1 MIQFL
6 RSPRFAVFALIVA
19 AVVVSS
25 IPIPAASTWVCP
37 PCNADCDTAVFEK
50 AGTCPHC
57 GMALVDRA
65 TLPAPSATAAK
76 PRNLAI
82 FVFEGVQIIDYTG
95 PWEVFG
101 HASVD
106 NQPAFQI
113 YTVAPKAGPI
123 TTAMGMSVNPK
134 YTFANAPKPDV
145 LVLPGGN
152 VDPHMDDPQVKRWVQ
167 ETSKNAEI
175 VLSVCNGAFFLGRA
189 GLLDGLEAT
198 TFAGLLDEL
207 QAAAP
212 KARVVRDRRFVDN
225 GKIITSAGL
234 SSGIDGA
241 LHVIERLLGKGSAQ
255 VAATSLEYDWRPD
268 GGYVRAMLADRYLDG
283 AYQAVRQFQRKVLS
297 HEGTRDRWE
306 TRWVVRTEL
315 SPKDALARFESAIP
329 TTGGW
334 VRAGS
339 AAASSGG
346 EAARTVWRYR
356 DDKGQLW
363 TATGTFSPAPDE
375 KGALLLVAAVAR
387 GESTVSS
394 K

>member
-6 RSPRFAVFALIVA
+6 RSPRAAVFFLIVA
-19 AVVVSS
+19 AVAISS
-25 IPIPAASTWVCP
+25 IPIPAAVTWVCP
-37 PCNADCDTAVFEK
+37 PCNADCDSLVFEK
-50 AGTCPHC
+50 EGSCPHC

-65 TLPAPSATAAK
+65 SLSVSTAGK

-106 NQPAFQI
+106 NEPAFQI
-113 YTVAPKAGPI
+113 YTVAQKPGAI

-134 YTFANAPKPDV
+134 YTFGNAPKPDV
-145 LVLPGGN
+145 LVVPGGN
-152 VDPHMDDPQVKRWVQ
+152 VEPHMDDPQVKRWIQ
-167 ETSKNAEI
+167 ETSKGAEI

-198 TFAGLLDEL
+198 TFAGLIDEL
-207 QAAAP
+207 QKAAP

-241 LHVIERLLGKGSAQ
+241 LHVIERLFGKGNAQ

-268 GGYVRAMLADRYLDG
+268 GGYVRAMLADRYLNG
-283 AYQAVRQFQRKVLS
+283 AYQAIRQFSRKVVS

-306 TRWVVRTEL
+306 TRWLVKTEL

-329 TTGGW
+329 KTGGW
-334 VRAGS
+334 TRDGS
-339 AAASSGG
+339 AAAAVSGAD
-346 EAARTVWRYR
+346 AARTVWRYR

-363 TATGTFSPAPDE
+363 TAT
-375 KGALLLVAAVAR
+375 AAVAPAPNEKGSLLMSASVVR

>member
-1 MIQFL
+1 
-6 RSPRFAVFALIVA
+6 
-19 AVVVSS
+19 
-25 IPIPAASTWVCP
+25 
-37 PCNADCDTAVFEK
+37 
-50 AGTCPHC
+50 
-57 GMALVDRA
+57 MALVDRA
-65 TLPAPSATAAK
+65 TLPATPATR

-82 FVFEGVQIIDYTG
+82 FVFEGVQIIDYTA

-101 HASVD
+101 HASVN
-106 NQPAFQI
+106 NQRAFEI
-113 YTVAPKAGPI
+113 YTVAPKPGPI

-134 YTFANAPKPDV
+134 FTFASAPKADV

-152 VDPHMDDPQVKRWVQ
+152 VDVHMDDPNVKRWVQ

-198 TFAGLLDEL
+198 TFAGLIDEL

-255 VAATSLEYDWRPD
+255 VAATALEYDWRPE
-268 GGYVRAMLADRYLDG
+268 GGYVRAMLADRYLGG
-283 AYQAVRQFQRKVLS
+283 AYRAISQFDRTVVS
-297 HEGTRDRWE
+297 HEGTRERWE
-306 TRWVVRTEL
+306 TRWLVKTDL
-315 SPKDALARFESAIP
+315 SPKDALDRFEKAIP
-329 TTGGW
+329 STNGW
-334 VRAGS
+334 SRDTSGATIS
-339 AAASSGG
+339 ATS
-346 EAARTVWRYR
+346 ARTVWRYR
-356 DDKGQLW
+356 DEKGQMW
-363 TATGTFSPAPDE
+363 TATGTFEPAPGD
-375 KGALLLVAAVAR
+375 KGRLLATAAVVRSGAA
-387 GESTVSS
+387 VSS

>member
-1 MIQFL
+1 MSNSW
-6 RSPRFAVFALIVA
+6 RSPRLLVLALILAALVA
-19 AVVVSS
+19 SS
-25 IPIPAASTWVCP
+25 LSLIGATAWVCP
-37 PCNADCDTAVFEK
+37 PCGSGCDETVFEK
-50 AGTCPHC
+50 GGACPVC

-65 TLPAPSATAAK
+65 TLRAATAAAK

-82 FVFEGVQIIDYTG
+82 FVFEGVQIIDYTA

-101 HASVD
+101 HAGVN
-106 NQPAFQI
+106 NQPAFEI
-113 YTVAPKAGPI
+113 YTVAQKAGPI

-134 YTFANAPKPDV
+134 FTFANAPKADV

-152 VDPHMDDPQVKRWVQ
+152 VDAHMDDPGVKRWVQ
-167 ETSKNAEI
+167 ETARNAEI

-198 TFAGLLDEL
+198 TFEGLIDEL
-207 QAAAP
+207 RRAAP

-255 VAATSLEYDWRPD
+255 VAATALEYDWRPD

-283 AYQAVRQFQRKVLS
+283 AYQAIRQFERTVVS
-297 HEGTRDRWE
+297 HEGTRERWE
-306 TRWVVRTEL
+306 TRWLVKTDL
-315 SPKDALARFESAIP
+315 SPKDALDRFERAIP
-329 TTGGW
+329 AANGWSREAPAGQTTSG
-334 VRAGS
+334 
-339 AAASSGG
+339 AAAR
-346 EAARTVWRYR
+346 AVWRYR
-356 DDKGQLW
+356 DEKGQLW
-363 TATGTFSPAPDE
+363 TATGTFEPAPGE
-375 KGALLLVAAVAR
+375 KGRLMATAVVAR
-387 GESTVSS
+387 GGSPVSS

>member
-1 MIQFL
+1 
-6 RSPRFAVFALIVA
+6 
-19 AVVVSS
+19 
-25 IPIPAASTWVCP
+25 
-37 PCNADCDTAVFEK
+37 VFEK

-65 TLPAPSATAAK
+65 TLPAASAVAAK

-82 FVFEGVQIIDYTG
+82 FVFEGVQIIDYTA

-101 HASVD
+101 HASVN

-113 YTVAPKAGPI
+113 YTVAQKAGPI

-134 YTFANAPKPDV
+134 YTFENAPKADV

-152 VDPHMDDPQVKRWVQ
+152 VEPHMDDPTVKRWVQ

-198 TFAGLLDEL
+198 TFAALIDEL

-212 KARVVRDRRFVDN
+212 KTRVVRDRRFVDN

-255 VAATSLEYDWRPD
+255 VAATALEYDWRPD

-283 AYQAVRQFQRKVLS
+283 AYQAIRQFERTVVS
-297 HEGTRDRWE
+297 HEGTRERWE
-306 TRWVVRTEL
+306 TRWLVKTEL
-315 SPKDALARFESAIP
+315 SPKDALDRFEKAIP
-329 TTGGW
+329 SSNGW
-334 VRAGS
+334 SRDAS
-339 AAASSGG
+339 AATVSAT
-346 EAARTVWRYR
+346 AARTVWRYR
-356 DDKGQLW
+356 DEKGQVW
-363 TATGTFSPAPDE
+363 TATGTFEPAPGE
-375 KGALLLVAAVAR
+375 KGRLLATAAVVRSGAAVGSR
-387 GESTVSS
+387 
-394 K
+394 